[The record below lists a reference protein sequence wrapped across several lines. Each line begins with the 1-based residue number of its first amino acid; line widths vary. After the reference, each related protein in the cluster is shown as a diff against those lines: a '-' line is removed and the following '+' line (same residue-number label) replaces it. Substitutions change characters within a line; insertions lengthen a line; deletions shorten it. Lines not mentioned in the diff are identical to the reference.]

1 MDWWSFFF
9 SFRGRINRAKYWLAL
24 LIFTIVGMVQ
34 GLVGF
39 ALGNA
44 VLFQIFNFLIDLA
57 VLVASIALGIKRLH
71 DRDRSAWW
79 LLLFYMR
86 PVVFA
91 GAGGA
96 IMWAGASSVGM
107 TEDWSLFPRLCLI
120 GGFALGIWG
129 LVEIGFLRGS
139 AGYNRF
145 GRIRSESTK
154 AGLDL
159 RPNRKPLR

>member
-1 MDWWSFFF
+1 VLAFKARADVASLIIEGVREGRMDWRSFFF

-57 VLVASIALGIKRLH
+57 VLVASVAVGIKRLH

-79 LLLFYMR
+79 LLLFYLG

-91 GAGGA
+91 GAGGRSCGLA
-96 IMWAGASSVGM
+96 
-107 TEDWSLFPRLCLI
+107 R
-120 GGFALGIWG
+120 AL
-129 LVEIGFLRGS
+129 
-139 AGYNRF
+139 
-145 GRIRSESTK
+145 SE
-154 AGLDL
+154 
-159 RPNRKPLR
+159 